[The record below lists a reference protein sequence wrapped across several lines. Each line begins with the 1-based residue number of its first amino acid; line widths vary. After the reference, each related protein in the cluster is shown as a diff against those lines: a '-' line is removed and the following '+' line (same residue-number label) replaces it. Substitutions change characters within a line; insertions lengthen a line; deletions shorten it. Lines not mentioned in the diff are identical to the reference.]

1 MTSYL
6 SISHLILKR
15 KMQCKDCKFFYNN
28 FPLVIMNRW
37 NKSFGKIFEYSI
49 ERWKNVICVG
59 SGNEGTTAGH
69 AAGN

>member
-28 FPLVIMNRW
+28 FPLVIMNTVSALCGYEK
-37 NKSFGKIFEYSI
+37 KSEGGKDTFADAEITYEKMGY
-49 ERWKNVICVG
+49 
-59 SGNEGTTAGH
+59 
-69 AAGN
+69 